1 MKTLKSMI
9 GVILAVAI
17 VFAAAMSVGA
27 LTQYVRGDADGN
39 GTVTAVDV
47 TVIQRHIAGV
57 TTNSFV
63 AIAADVDGKGVS
75 IVDVSLIQR
84 YLVSLGNPY
93 DIGKTCTYD
102 EYELPIV

>member
-1 MKTLKSMI
+1 MKTVKTMI
-9 GVILAVAI
+9 GVLLAIAI
-17 VFAAAMSVGA
+17 VFASAMSVGA
-27 LTQYVRGDADGN
+27 LTEYVRGDADGN
-39 GTVTAVDV
+39 GIVTAVDV
-47 TVIQRHIAGV
+47 TVIQRHIAGIE
-57 TTNSFV
+57 TNSFV

-93 DIGKTCTYD
+93 NIGKTFTFD